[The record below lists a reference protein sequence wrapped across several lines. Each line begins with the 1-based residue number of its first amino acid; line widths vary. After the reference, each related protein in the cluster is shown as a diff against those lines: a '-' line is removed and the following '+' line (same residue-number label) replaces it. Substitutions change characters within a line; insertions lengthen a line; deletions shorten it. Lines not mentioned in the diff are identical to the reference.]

1 MTEDNLKD
9 FTINWII
16 TGLLTT
22 CLLMFAITFMYS
34 NNPTGLD
41 KDGTGNI
48 FNKTKTNMTNKLVEI
63 DVEIDSVLNLSAEM
77 DPEKSQLGSRESVSS
92 SFSILGSGKSIWT
105 QSISLFSWVFQG
117 DVGKILIGTIGG
129 IIGLLG
135 IYYISKFVRG
145 V

>member
-48 FNKTKTNMTNKLVEI
+48 FNSSKTNLNSKLVGMGTES
-63 DVEIDSVLNLSAEM
+63 DEVLNLTAEM

-92 SFSILGSGKSIWT
+92 SFSIFSSGRSIWT
-105 QSISLFSWVFQG
+105 QSMSLLSWVFQG

-129 IIGLLG
+129 MIGLLG
-135 IYYISKFVRG
+135 VYYISKFVRG
-145 V
+145 F

>member
-48 FNKTKTNMTNKLVEI
+48 FNSSKTNLTSKLIRMEK
-63 DVEIDSVLNLSAEM
+63 EFDSVLNLSAEM
-77 DPEKSQLGSRESVSS
+77 DPEKSQLGSRESVPS
-92 SFSILGSGKSIWT
+92 SFSIFRSGKSIWT

-117 DVGKILIGTIGG
+117 DVGKIVVGTIGG

-145 V
+145 F

>member
-16 TGLLTT
+16 TGLLTA

-48 FNKTKTNMTNKLVEI
+48 FNSSKTTLSSKLIGMETETDGVSELTA
-63 DVEIDSVLNLSAEM
+63 DM

-92 SFSILGSGKSIWT
+92 SFSIFGSGKSIWT
-105 QSISLFSWVFQG
+105 QSRYLFSWVFQG
-117 DVGKILIGTIGG
+117 DVGEILVGTIGG

-135 IYYISKFVRG
+135 VYYIYKFVRG
-145 V
+145 F

>member
-48 FNKTKTNMTNKLVEI
+48 FNSSKTNLNSKLVGIGTES
-63 DVEIDSVLNLSAEM
+63 DEVLNLTAEM

-92 SFSILGSGKSIWT
+92 SFSIFSSGRSIWT
-105 QSISLFSWVFQG
+105 QSMSLLSWVFQG

-129 IIGLLG
+129 MIGLLG
-135 IYYISKFVRG
+135 VYYISKFVRG
-145 V
+145 F

>member
-48 FNKTKTNMTNKLVEI
+48 FNSSKTNLNSKLVGIGTES
-63 DVEIDSVLNLSAEM
+63 DGVLNLTAEM

-92 SFSILGSGKSIWT
+92 SFSIFSSGRSIWT
-105 QSISLFSWVFQG
+105 QSMYLFSWVFQG

-129 IIGLLG
+129 MIGLLG
-135 IYYISKFVRG
+135 VYYISKFVRG
-145 V
+145 F

>member
-9 FTINWII
+9 FTINWIVV
-16 TGLLTT
+16 GLLTT

-41 KDGTGNI
+41 KDGTGDI
-48 FNKTKTNMTNKLVEI
+48 FNKSKFNITNKLVGI

-92 SFSILGSGKSIWT
+92 SFSIFSSGRSIWT

-129 IIGLLG
+129 MIGLLG

-145 V
+145 F

>member
-48 FNKTKTNMTNKLVEI
+48 FNSSKTNLNSKLVGMGTES
-63 DVEIDSVLNLSAEM
+63 DGVLKLTAEM
-77 DPEKSQLGSRESVSS
+77 NPEKSQLGSRESVSS
-92 SFSILGSGKSIWT
+92 SFSIFSSGRSIWT
-105 QSISLFSWVFQG
+105 QSMSLFSWVFQG
-117 DVGKILIGTIGG
+117 DVGKILVGTIGG
-129 IIGLLG
+129 MIGLLG
-135 IYYISKFVRG
+135 VYYISKFVRG
-145 V
+145 F

>member
-16 TGLLTT
+16 VGLLTT

-41 KDGTGNI
+41 KDGTGDI
-48 FNKTKTNMTNKLVEI
+48 FNSSKTNLNSKLVGI
-63 DVEIDSVLNLSAEM
+63 DVETDSVLNLSAEM

-92 SFSILGSGKSIWT
+92 SFSIFDSGKSIWT

-145 V
+145 F

>member
-48 FNKTKTNMTNKLVEI
+48 FNKTKTNMTNKLVGI

-77 DPEKSQLGSRESVSS
+77 DPEKSELSSRESVSS
-92 SFSILGSGKSIWT
+92 SFSIFRSGKSIWT
-105 QSISLFSWVFQG
+105 QSMSLFSWVFQG
-117 DVGKILIGTIGG
+117 DVGKILVGTIGG

-135 IYYISKFVRG
+135 VYYISKFVRG
-145 V
+145 F

>member
-48 FNKTKTNMTNKLVEI
+48 FNSSKTNLNSKLVGIETES
-63 DVEIDSVLNLSAEM
+63 DGDLNLTAEM

-92 SFSILGSGKSIWT
+92 SFSIFSSGRSIWT
-105 QSISLFSWVFQG
+105 QSMSLFSWVFQG
-117 DVGKILIGTIGG
+117 DVGKILVGTIGG
-129 IIGLLG
+129 MIGLLG
-135 IYYISKFVRG
+135 VYYISKFVRG
-145 V
+145 F

>member
-48 FNKTKTNMTNKLVEI
+48 FNSSKTNLNSKLVGI

-92 SFSILGSGKSIWT
+92 SFSIFGSGKSIWT

-117 DVGKILIGTIGG
+117 DVGKILIGTIGS

-145 V
+145 F